1 MPVASV
7 VGFTRNLPGGLVTAQ
22 AVVWNRNLIVKPAR
36 AARAQHLDDL
46 SATAGA
52 ARHGTES
59 IAAGTGTPPP
69 ERGARRLDRVLR
81 VVNAGPRPFYL
92 AAIVSLAATS
102 LLALAIS
109 ALVRPAGRLPGS
121 QREMIYGALAAL
133 CLCAVL
139 GIASLA
145 RRGRSGDAAW
155 IDRVAG
161 PRVRAAFWLALAV
174 WLPFLLLVVY
184 YRARSTFPVTIQ
196 WLYYGF
202 EDKRWKVAAYLLSAL
217 APMFLLTAAARV
229 LEVGRGYPPT
239 WRAWLA
245 GLFGGAAAAATDRE
259 GTAPEHT
266 APEHTVPEG
275 TAWEDT
281 GAEGT
286 AWETPARTGWEAT
299 ADAAKAEDEPVRW
312 RQSRTGRI
320 VVVAAGLATA
330 FVLGWYFFGPPWY
343 LSQST
348 AVVTPQEDFWFSGFQ
363 AISHGSVPYTGAAV
377 IQYGPGTQLF
387 TYLLM
392 RHVTSF
398 SILGFR
404 QAWAIY
410 QWVGASILFA
420 VFFLAFGY
428 IRGLAISLL
437 GMLVY
442 PALQQVAFH
451 PGGSFTGYFGWA
463 NPLRY
468 AGMIALVALLP
479 AVVRRCPSRWGVA
492 AAAALGVLWGFTSYL
507 AQEDLIAGV
516 VGTLLVGALLLFTRT
531 ASWRAVRA
539 ALVAVLAGFLL
550 IWVPVLAFYG
560 IHGDLGPFLK
570 LYFLL
575 ARAMPSGFG
584 NTPWTGGTA
593 MPFSLTTMYY
603 VLPFLLAAAAF
614 LTVFELRPLRIA
626 VVWSPERLRLAV
638 TVIITVMLYQ
648 GVLLRSDATDM
659 TGTLLMV
666 PALVIMTATVL
677 PRSLGARRPVT
688 FTLAGAVLI
697 AASFVLLPQ
706 HSFALTSVR
715 AQAQAPYLDRQRL
728 AAEPS
733 PAAPTTLAGQRI
745 GAGLADAPQC
755 CQGPALSM
763 ASLARDM
770 QYIHTVIG
778 NRTTYVA
785 DFPHG
790 YPGFVYFVADL
801 TPAPTVQDKY
811 GTILNQPQLNAYLAY
826 FRTNVLPHT
835 QALVTGNLTGSE
847 AQSFLQRYP
856 HARRILMHIGA
867 KPYYILL
874 AQG

>member
-1 MPVASV
+1 MPAASV
-7 VGFTRNLPGGLVTAQ
+7 VGFSGNLPGGLVTAQ
-22 AVVWNRNLIVKPAR
+22 GVVWNRNLIVKPAR

-81 VVNAGPRPFYL
+81 AVNAGPRPFYR

-109 ALVRPAGRLPGS
+109 VLVHPAGRLPGA
-121 QREMIYGALAAL
+121 QREMIYGSLAAL

-139 GIASLA
+139 GVASLA
-145 RRGRSGDAAW
+145 RRGGSVDTAW
-155 IDRVAG
+155 IDRIVG
-161 PRVRAAFWLALAV
+161 SRVRAAFWLALAV
-174 WLPFLLLVVY
+174 WMPFLLLVVY

-217 APMFLLTAAARV
+217 APMILLTAADRV
-229 LEVGRGYPPT
+229 LEVGRGYPST

-245 GLFGGAAAAATDRE
+245 GLFGADAAAATHPEDTGREVTGPAGTGSE
-259 GTAPEHT
+259 GTGWEAPQGT
-266 APEHTVPEG
+266 GWDAPEHTV
-275 TAWEDT
+275 
-281 GAEGT
+281 
-286 AWETPARTGWEAT
+286 WETTV
-299 ADAAKAEDEPVRW
+299 DAAKADDEPVRW

-363 AISHGSVPYTGAAV
+363 AISHGYVPYTGAAV

-410 QWVGASILFA
+410 QWIGASILFA
-420 VFFLAFGY
+420 VFFLAYGY
-428 IRGLAISLL
+428 IRGLVISLL

-516 VGTLLVGALLLFTRT
+516 VGTLLVGALLLLTRT

-575 ARAMPSGFG
+575 ARAMPQGFG

-603 VLPFLLAAAAF
+603 VLPFLLVAAAF

-626 VVWSPERLRLAV
+626 AVWSPERLRLAV

-706 HSFALTSVR
+706 HSFQLSSVR

-728 AAEPS
+728 AAEPA
-733 PAAPTTLAGQRI
+733 PAAPTTLAAQRI

-763 ASLARDM
+763 ASLAADM

-801 TPAPTVQDKY
+801 TPAPTMQDKY

-835 QALVTGNLTGSE
+835 QALVTGNITGSE
-847 AQSFLQRYP
+847 AESFLQRYP